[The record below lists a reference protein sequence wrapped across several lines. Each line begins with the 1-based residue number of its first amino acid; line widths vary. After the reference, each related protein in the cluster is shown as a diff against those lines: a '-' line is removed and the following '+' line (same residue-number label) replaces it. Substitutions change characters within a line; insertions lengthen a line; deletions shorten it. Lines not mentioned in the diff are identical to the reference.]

1 MILITG
7 GAGYIGSHTVLNLIE
22 NTNYKIIIFDN
33 LENGHIETINTLL
46 EINPDKIIFEK
57 GDLRNIE
64 DIENVF
70 NKYSIDGVIHFA
82 AFALVEESVQNPS
95 KYYRNNIYGTL
106 NLLDTMIKH
115 NVKRIV
121 FSSTCAT
128 YGEPTY
134 TPIDEK
140 HPQNPINPYGYSK
153 LAVERIMDN
162 YDKAYKLKIKDEIK
176 SNFMYDNLIKY
187 CIELFNEEKLIK
199 SQYNY
204 NRRITKI
211 LEVIIDAIFEDIER
225 LKFILDIYFP
235 KDEKE
240 LEKIYK
246 YIDYEERYKLDIPL
260 YSISKKKIDIK
271 NILKLTDAQRK
282 LIIKYLALYVR
293 KDKHNEIKIIVKNI
307 LNEDIDLSIYWD
319 LVREKFL
326 EYCSKIFDLYFFNKY
341 SNLLQLLN
349 PTAEEFN
356 NFSEQVKNVFYW
368 HIIKEDNKELYSLI
382 PEKVK
387 KQ

>member
-22 NTNYKIIIFDN
+22 KTDYKIIIFDN

-82 AFALVEESVQNPS
+82 AFALVEESVKNPS

-153 LAVERIMDN
+153 LAVERIMDD
-162 YDKAYKLKIKDEIK
+162 YDKAYKLKSIRLR
-176 SNFMYDNLIKY
+176 Y
-187 CIELFNEEKLIK
+187 FN
-199 SQYNY
+199 
-204 NRRITKI
+204 
-211 LEVIIDAIFEDIER
+211 VAGA
-225 LKFILDIYFP
+225 
-235 KDEKE
+235 DEKGRIGE
-240 LEKIYK
+240 WHEPETHL
-246 YIDYEERYKLDIPL
+246 IP
-260 YSISKKKIDIK
+260 
-271 NILKLTDAQRK
+271 NILKSNDNKVFTIFGDDYDTRDGTCIRDYVNVLDLAEAHRLSYEYLIKENKTDVFNIGTGEGYSVKEVFEACERVLNK
-282 LIIKYLALYVR
+282 KIPV
-293 KDKHNEIKIIVKNI
+293 EIKGRRAGDPAV
-307 LNEDIDLSIYWD
+307 LYADI
-319 LVREKFL
+319 R
-326 EYCSKIFDLYFFNKY
+326 
-341 SNLLQLLN
+341 
-349 PTAEEFN
+349 
-356 NFSEQVKNVFYW
+356 
-368 HIIKEDNKELYSLI
+368 
-382 PEKVK
+382 KVK
-387 KQ
+387 SILDWKSEKSLEESIKSAYLWYINSINKSNCLIKHKI

>member
-22 NTNYKIIIFDN
+22 NTDYKIIIFDN
-33 LENGHIETINTLL
+33 LENGHIETINTLV

-70 NKYSIDGVIHFA
+70 NKYSIDGFIHFA

-128 YGEPTY
+128 YGDIVEQ

-153 LAVERIMDN
+153 LAVERIMDD
-162 YDKAYKLKIKDEIK
+162 YDKAYKLKSIRLR
-176 SNFMYDNLIKY
+176 Y
-187 CIELFNEEKLIK
+187 FN
-199 SQYNY
+199 
-204 NRRITKI
+204 
-211 LEVIIDAIFEDIER
+211 VAGA
-225 LKFILDIYFP
+225 
-235 KDEKE
+235 DEKGRIGE
-240 LEKIYK
+240 WHEPETHL
-246 YIDYEERYKLDIPL
+246 IP
-260 YSISKKKIDIK
+260 
-271 NILKLTDAQRK
+271 NILKSNNDKVFTIFGDDYQTRDGTCIRDYVNVLDLAEAHRLSYEYLIKENKTDVFNIGTGEGYSVKEVFEACERVLNK
-282 LIIKYLALYVR
+282 KIPV
-293 KDKHNEIKIIVKNI
+293 EIKGRRVGDPAV
-307 LNEDIDLSIYWD
+307 LYADIG
-319 LVREKFL
+319 K
-326 EYCSKIFDLYFFNKY
+326 
-341 SNLLQLLN
+341 
-349 PTAEEFN
+349 
-356 NFSEQVKNVFYW
+356 VKNVLDW
-368 HIIKEDNKELYSLI
+368 KSEKSLEESIKSAYLWYINSINK
-382 PEKVK
+382 K
-387 KQ
+387 

>member
-22 NTNYKIIIFDN
+22 NTDYKIIIFDN

-46 EINPDKIIFEK
+46 KINPDKIIFEK

-153 LAVERIMDN
+153 LAVERIMDD
-162 YDKAYKLKIKDEIK
+162 YDKAYKLKSIRLR
-176 SNFMYDNLIKY
+176 Y
-187 CIELFNEEKLIK
+187 FN
-199 SQYNY
+199 
-204 NRRITKI
+204 
-211 LEVIIDAIFEDIER
+211 VVGA
-225 LKFILDIYFP
+225 
-235 KDEKE
+235 DEKGRIGE
-240 LEKIYK
+240 WHEPETHL
-246 YIDYEERYKLDIPL
+246 IP
-260 YSISKKKIDIK
+260 
-271 NILKLTDAQRK
+271 NILKANNDKVFTIFGDDYDTRDGTCIRDYVNVLDLAEAHRLSYEYLIKENKTDVFNIGTGEGYSVKEVFEACERVLNK
-282 LIIKYLALYVR
+282 KIPL
-293 KDKHNEIKIIVKNI
+293 EIKGRRAGDPAVLYADVGKVENI
-307 LNEDIDLSIYWD
+307 LNWKSEKSLEESIKSAYLW
-319 LVREKFL
+319 
-326 EYCSKIFDLYFFNKY
+326 YINSINK
-341 SNLLQLLN
+341 
-349 PTAEEFN
+349 
-356 NFSEQVKNVFYW
+356 K
-368 HIIKEDNKELYSLI
+368 
-382 PEKVK
+382 
-387 KQ
+387 

>member
-22 NTNYKIIIFDN
+22 KTDYKIIIFDN
-33 LENGHIETINTLL
+33 LENGHIETVNALL
-46 EINPDKIIFEK
+46 EINSDRIIFEK

-82 AFALVEESVQNPS
+82 AFALVEESVKNPS

-153 LAVERIMDN
+153 LAVERIMDD
-162 YDKAYKLKIKDEIK
+162 YDKAYKLKSIRLR
-176 SNFMYDNLIKY
+176 Y
-187 CIELFNEEKLIK
+187 FN
-199 SQYNY
+199 
-204 NRRITKI
+204 
-211 LEVIIDAIFEDIER
+211 VAGA
-225 LKFILDIYFP
+225 
-235 KDEKE
+235 DEKGRIGE
-240 LEKIYK
+240 WHKPETHL
-246 YIDYEERYKLDIPL
+246 IP
-260 YSISKKKIDIK
+260 
-271 NILKLTDAQRK
+271 NILKANDNKVFTIFGDDYDTRDGTCIRDYVNVLDLAEAHRLSYEYLIKENKTDVFNIGTGEGYSVKEVFEACERVLNK
-282 LIIKYLALYVR
+282 KIPV
-293 KDKHNEIKIIVKNI
+293 EIKGRRAGDPAV
-307 LNEDIDLSIYWD
+307 LYADI
-319 LVREKFL
+319 R
-326 EYCSKIFDLYFFNKY
+326 
-341 SNLLQLLN
+341 
-349 PTAEEFN
+349 
-356 NFSEQVKNVFYW
+356 
-368 HIIKEDNKELYSLI
+368 
-382 PEKVK
+382 KVK
-387 KQ
+387 SILDWKSEKSLEDSIKSGYLWYINSINKK

>member
-22 NTNYKIIIFDN
+22 KTDYKIIIFDN

-46 EINPDKIIFEK
+46 EINSDRIIFEK

-153 LAVERIMDN
+153 LAVERIMDD
-162 YDKAYKLKIKDEIK
+162 YDKAYKLKSIRLR
-176 SNFMYDNLIKY
+176 Y
-187 CIELFNEEKLIK
+187 FN
-199 SQYNY
+199 
-204 NRRITKI
+204 
-211 LEVIIDAIFEDIER
+211 VAGA
-225 LKFILDIYFP
+225 
-235 KDEKE
+235 DEKGRIGE
-240 LEKIYK
+240 WHEPETHL
-246 YIDYEERYKLDIPL
+246 IP
-260 YSISKKKIDIK
+260 
-271 NILKLTDAQRK
+271 NILKSSDNKVFTIFGDDYDTRDGTCIRDYVNVLDLAEAHRLSYEYLIKENKTDVFNIGTGEGYSVKEVFEACERVLNK
-282 LIIKYLALYVR
+282 KIPV
-293 KDKHNEIKIIVKNI
+293 EIKGRRAGDPAV
-307 LNEDIDLSIYWD
+307 LYADIG
-319 LVREKFL
+319 
-326 EYCSKIFDLYFFNKY
+326 
-341 SNLLQLLN
+341 
-349 PTAEEFN
+349 
-356 NFSEQVKNVFYW
+356 
-368 HIIKEDNKELYSLI
+368 
-382 PEKVK
+382 KVK
-387 KQ
+387 SILDWKSEKSLEDSIKSGYLWYINSINKK

>member
-22 NTNYKIIIFDN
+22 NTDYKIIIFDN

-46 EINPDKIIFEK
+46 KINPDKIIFEK
-57 GDLRNIE
+57 GDSRNIE

-128 YGEPTY
+128 YGDIVEQ

-153 LAVERIMDN
+153 LAVERIMDD
-162 YDKAYKLKIKDEIK
+162 YDKAYKLKSIRLR
-176 SNFMYDNLIKY
+176 Y
-187 CIELFNEEKLIK
+187 FN
-199 SQYNY
+199 
-204 NRRITKI
+204 
-211 LEVIIDAIFEDIER
+211 VAGA
-225 LKFILDIYFP
+225 
-235 KDEKE
+235 DEKGRIGE
-240 LEKIYK
+240 WHEPETHL
-246 YIDYEERYKLDIPL
+246 IP
-260 YSISKKKIDIK
+260 
-271 NILKLTDAQRK
+271 NILKANNDKVFTIFGDDYDTRDGTCIRDYVNVLDLAEAHRLSYEYLIKENKTDVFNIGTGEGYSVKEVFEACERVLNK
-282 LIIKYLALYVR
+282 KIPL
-293 KDKHNEIKIIVKNI
+293 EIKGRRAGDPAVLYADVGKVENI
-307 LNEDIDLSIYWD
+307 LNWKSEKSLEESIKSAYLW
-319 LVREKFL
+319 
-326 EYCSKIFDLYFFNKY
+326 YINSINK
-341 SNLLQLLN
+341 
-349 PTAEEFN
+349 
-356 NFSEQVKNVFYW
+356 K
-368 HIIKEDNKELYSLI
+368 
-382 PEKVK
+382 
-387 KQ
+387 

>member
-22 NTNYKIIIFDN
+22 KTDYKIIIFDN
-33 LENGHIETINTLL
+33 LENGHIETINTLV

-82 AFALVEESVQNPS
+82 AFALVEESVKNPS

-128 YGEPTY
+128 YGDIVEQ

-153 LAVERIMDN
+153 LAVERIMDD
-162 YDKAYKLKIKDEIK
+162 YDKAYGLKSIRLR
-176 SNFMYDNLIKY
+176 Y
-187 CIELFNEEKLIK
+187 FN
-199 SQYNY
+199 
-204 NRRITKI
+204 
-211 LEVIIDAIFEDIER
+211 VAGA
-225 LKFILDIYFP
+225 
-235 KDEKE
+235 DEKGRIGE
-240 LEKIYK
+240 WHEPETHL
-246 YIDYEERYKLDIPL
+246 IP
-260 YSISKKKIDIK
+260 
-271 NILKLTDAQRK
+271 NILKSNDNKVFTIFGDDYDTRDGTCIRDYVNVLDLAEAHRLSYEYLIKENKTDVFNIGTGEGYSVKEVFEACERVLNK
-282 LIIKYLALYVR
+282 KIPV
-293 KDKHNEIKIIVKNI
+293 EIKGRRDGDPAV
-307 LNEDIDLSIYWD
+307 LYADIG
-319 LVREKFL
+319 K
-326 EYCSKIFDLYFFNKY
+326 
-341 SNLLQLLN
+341 
-349 PTAEEFN
+349 
-356 NFSEQVKNVFYW
+356 VKNVLNW
-368 HIIKEDNKELYSLI
+368 KSEKSLEDNIKSAYLWYINSI
-382 PEKVK
+382 NK
-387 KQ
+387 K

>member
-22 NTNYKIIIFDN
+22 KTDYKIIIFDN
-33 LENGHIETINTLL
+33 LENGHIETVNALL
-46 EINPDKIIFEK
+46 EINSDRIIFEK

-153 LAVERIMDN
+153 LAVERIMDD
-162 YDKAYKLKIKDEIK
+162 YDKAYKLKSIRLRYFNVAGADEKGRIGEWHEPETHLIPNILKANDNKVFTIFGDDYDTRDGTCIRDYVNVLDLAEAHRLSYEYLIKENRTDVFNIGTGEGYSVKEVFETCERVLNKKIPVEIK
-176 SNFMYDNLIKY
+176 G
-187 CIELFNEEKLIK
+187 
-199 SQYNY
+199 
-204 NRRITKI
+204 RRAGDPAVLYADIGKVKNVLGWGVRPQSEAKKI
-211 LEVIIDAIFEDIER
+211 LEE
-225 LKFILDIYFP
+225 
-235 KDEKE
+235 
-240 LEKIYK
+240 
-246 YIDYEERYKLDIPL
+246 
-260 YSISKKKIDIK
+260 SIKS
-271 NILKLTDAQRK
+271 T
-282 LIIKYLALYVR
+282 YL
-293 KDKHNEIKIIVKNI
+293 
-307 LNEDIDLSIYWD
+307 
-319 LVREKFL
+319 
-326 EYCSKIFDLYFFNKY
+326 
-341 SNLLQLLN
+341 
-349 PTAEEFN
+349 
-356 NFSEQVKNVFYW
+356 W
-368 HIIKEDNKELYSLI
+368 HINSINK
-382 PEKVK
+382 K
-387 KQ
+387 

>member
-22 NTNYKIIIFDN
+22 KTDYKIIIFDN
-33 LENGHIETINTLL
+33 LENGHIETVNALL
-46 EINPDKIIFEK
+46 EINSERQRRADARIIFEK

-153 LAVERIMDN
+153 LAVERIMDD
-162 YDKAYKLKIKDEIK
+162 YDKAYKLKSIRLR
-176 SNFMYDNLIKY
+176 Y
-187 CIELFNEEKLIK
+187 FN
-199 SQYNY
+199 
-204 NRRITKI
+204 
-211 LEVIIDAIFEDIER
+211 VAGA
-225 LKFILDIYFP
+225 
-235 KDEKE
+235 DEKGRIGE
-240 LEKIYK
+240 WHEPETHL
-246 YIDYEERYKLDIPL
+246 IP
-260 YSISKKKIDIK
+260 
-271 NILKLTDAQRK
+271 NILKSNDNKVFTIFGNDYQTRDGTCIRDYVNVLDLAEAHRLSYEYLIKENKTDVFNIGTGEGYSVKEVFEACERVLNK
-282 LIIKYLALYVR
+282 KIPV
-293 KDKHNEIKIIVKNI
+293 EIKGRRAGDPAV
-307 LNEDIDLSIYWD
+307 LYADIG
-319 LVREKFL
+319 
-326 EYCSKIFDLYFFNKY
+326 
-341 SNLLQLLN
+341 
-349 PTAEEFN
+349 
-356 NFSEQVKNVFYW
+356 
-368 HIIKEDNKELYSLI
+368 
-382 PEKVK
+382 KVK
-387 KQ
+387 SILDWKAKKSLEESIKSAYLWYINSINKK

>member
-22 NTNYKIIIFDN
+22 KTDYKIIIFDN
-33 LENGHIETINTLL
+33 LENGHIETINTLV

-82 AFALVEESVQNPS
+82 AFALVEESVKNPS

-128 YGEPTY
+128 YGDIVGQ

-153 LAVERIMDN
+153 LAVERIMDD
-162 YDKAYKLKIKDEIK
+162 YDKAYKLKSIRLR
-176 SNFMYDNLIKY
+176 Y
-187 CIELFNEEKLIK
+187 FN
-199 SQYNY
+199 
-204 NRRITKI
+204 
-211 LEVIIDAIFEDIER
+211 VAGA
-225 LKFILDIYFP
+225 
-235 KDEKE
+235 DEKGRIGE
-240 LEKIYK
+240 WHEPETHL
-246 YIDYEERYKLDIPL
+246 IP
-260 YSISKKKIDIK
+260 
-271 NILKLTDAQRK
+271 NILKSNDNKVFTIFGDDYDTRDGTCIRDYVNVLDLAEAHRLSYEYLIKENKTDVFNIGTGGGYSVKEVFEACERVLNK
-282 LIIKYLALYVR
+282 KIPV
-293 KDKHNEIKIIVKNI
+293 EIKGRRAGDPAV
-307 LNEDIDLSIYWD
+307 LYADIG
-319 LVREKFL
+319 
-326 EYCSKIFDLYFFNKY
+326 
-341 SNLLQLLN
+341 
-349 PTAEEFN
+349 
-356 NFSEQVKNVFYW
+356 
-368 HIIKEDNKELYSLI
+368 
-382 PEKVK
+382 KVK
-387 KQ
+387 SILDWKAEKSLEESIKSAYLWYINSINKK

>member
-22 NTNYKIIIFDN
+22 KTDYKIIIFDN

-46 EINPDKIIFEK
+46 KINPDNIIFEK
-57 GDLRNIE
+57 GDLRNIK

-153 LAVERIMDN
+153 LAVERIMDD
-162 YDKAYKLKIKDEIK
+162 YDKAYGLKSIRLR
-176 SNFMYDNLIKY
+176 Y
-187 CIELFNEEKLIK
+187 FN
-199 SQYNY
+199 
-204 NRRITKI
+204 
-211 LEVIIDAIFEDIER
+211 VAGA
-225 LKFILDIYFP
+225 
-235 KDEKE
+235 DEKGRIGE
-240 LEKIYK
+240 WHEPETHL
-246 YIDYEERYKLDIPL
+246 IP
-260 YSISKKKIDIK
+260 
-271 NILKLTDAQRK
+271 NILKSNDNKVFTIFGNDYDTRDGTCIRDYVNVLDLAEAHR
-282 LIIKYLALYVR
+282 LSYEYL
-293 KDKHNEIKIIVKNI
+293 
-307 LNEDIDLSIYWD
+307 
-319 LVREKFL
+319 
-326 EYCSKIFDLYFFNKY
+326 
-341 SNLLQLLN
+341 
-349 PTAEEFN
+349 
-356 NFSEQVKNVFYW
+356 
-368 HIIKEDNKELYSLI
+368 IKENKTDVFNIGTGEGYSVKEVFDTCERVLNKKIPVEIMGRRAGDPAVLYADI
-382 PEKVK
+382 GKVK
-387 KQ
+387 SILDWKSEKSLEESIKSAYLWYINSINKK

>member
-22 NTNYKIIIFDN
+22 NTDYKIIIFDN

-46 EINPDKIIFEK
+46 EINPDKIIFAK

-70 NKYSIDGVIHFA
+70 NKYSIVGVIHFA

-128 YGEPTY
+128 YGDIVEQ

-153 LAVERIMDN
+153 LAVERIMDD
-162 YDKAYKLKIKDEIK
+162 YDKAYKLKSIRLR
-176 SNFMYDNLIKY
+176 Y
-187 CIELFNEEKLIK
+187 FN
-199 SQYNY
+199 
-204 NRRITKI
+204 
-211 LEVIIDAIFEDIER
+211 VAGA
-225 LKFILDIYFP
+225 
-235 KDEKE
+235 DEKGRIGE
-240 LEKIYK
+240 WHEPETHL
-246 YIDYEERYKLDIPL
+246 IP
-260 YSISKKKIDIK
+260 
-271 NILKLTDAQRK
+271 NILKSNDNKVFTIFGDDYDTRDGTCIRDYVNVLDLAEAHRLSYEYLIKENKTDVFNIGTGEGYSVKEVFEACERVLNK
-282 LIIKYLALYVR
+282 KIPV
-293 KDKHNEIKIIVKNI
+293 EIKGRRVGDPAV
-307 LNEDIDLSIYWD
+307 LYADIG
-319 LVREKFL
+319 K
-326 EYCSKIFDLYFFNKY
+326 
-341 SNLLQLLN
+341 
-349 PTAEEFN
+349 
-356 NFSEQVKNVFYW
+356 VKNVLDW
-368 HIIKEDNKELYSLI
+368 KSEKSLEESIKSAYLWYINSINK
-382 PEKVK
+382 K
-387 KQ
+387 

>member
-22 NTNYKIIIFDN
+22 NTDYKIIIFDN

-46 EINPDKIIFEK
+46 KINPDKIIFEK

-128 YGEPTY
+128 YGDIVEQ

-153 LAVERIMDN
+153 LAVERIMDD
-162 YDKAYKLKIKDEIK
+162 YDKAYKLKSIRLR
-176 SNFMYDNLIKY
+176 Y
-187 CIELFNEEKLIK
+187 FN
-199 SQYNY
+199 
-204 NRRITKI
+204 
-211 LEVIIDAIFEDIER
+211 VVGA
-225 LKFILDIYFP
+225 
-235 KDEKE
+235 DEKGRIGE
-240 LEKIYK
+240 WHEPETHL
-246 YIDYEERYKLDIPL
+246 IP
-260 YSISKKKIDIK
+260 
-271 NILKLTDAQRK
+271 NILKANNDKVFTIFGDDYDTRDGTCIRDYVNVLDLAEAHRLSYEYLIKENKTDVFNIGTGEGYSVKEVFEACERVLNK
-282 LIIKYLALYVR
+282 KIPVEVKGRRAGDPAVLYA
-293 KDKHNEIKIIVKNI
+293 
-307 LNEDIDLSIYWD
+307 DIG
-319 LVREKFL
+319 K
-326 EYCSKIFDLYFFNKY
+326 
-341 SNLLQLLN
+341 
-349 PTAEEFN
+349 
-356 NFSEQVKNVFYW
+356 VKNVLNW
-368 HIIKEDNKELYSLI
+368 KSEKSLEESIKSAYLYMSKNK
-382 PEKVK
+382 
-387 KQ
+387 

>member
-22 NTNYKIIIFDN
+22 NTDYKIIIFDN
-33 LENGHIETINTLL
+33 LENGHIETVNALL
-46 EINPDKIIFEK
+46 EINSDRIIFEK

-128 YGEPTY
+128 YGDIVEQ

-153 LAVERIMDN
+153 LAVERIMDD
-162 YDKAYKLKIKDEIK
+162 YDKAYKLKSIRLR
-176 SNFMYDNLIKY
+176 Y
-187 CIELFNEEKLIK
+187 FN
-199 SQYNY
+199 
-204 NRRITKI
+204 
-211 LEVIIDAIFEDIER
+211 VVGA
-225 LKFILDIYFP
+225 
-235 KDEKE
+235 DEKGRIGE
-240 LEKIYK
+240 WHEPETHL
-246 YIDYEERYKLDIPL
+246 IP
-260 YSISKKKIDIK
+260 
-271 NILKLTDAQRK
+271 NILKANNDKVFTIFGDDYDTRDGTCIRDYVNVLDLAEAHRLSYEYLIKENKTDVFNIGTGEGYSVKEVFEACERVLNK
-282 LIIKYLALYVR
+282 KIPL
-293 KDKHNEIKIIVKNI
+293 EIKGRRAGDPAVLYADVGKVENI
-307 LNEDIDLSIYWD
+307 LNWKSEKSLEESIKSAYLW
-319 LVREKFL
+319 
-326 EYCSKIFDLYFFNKY
+326 YINSINK
-341 SNLLQLLN
+341 
-349 PTAEEFN
+349 
-356 NFSEQVKNVFYW
+356 K
-368 HIIKEDNKELYSLI
+368 
-382 PEKVK
+382 
-387 KQ
+387 

>member
-22 NTNYKIIIFDN
+22 NTDYKIIIFDN
-33 LENGHIETINTLL
+33 LENGHIETVNTLL
-46 EINPDKIIFEK
+46 EINSERQRRADARIIFEK

-153 LAVERIMDN
+153 LAIERIMDD
-162 YDKAYKLKIKDEIK
+162 YDKAHKLKSIRLR
-176 SNFMYDNLIKY
+176 Y
-187 CIELFNEEKLIK
+187 FN
-199 SQYNY
+199 
-204 NRRITKI
+204 
-211 LEVIIDAIFEDIER
+211 VAGA
-225 LKFILDIYFP
+225 
-235 KDEKE
+235 DEKGRIGE
-240 LEKIYK
+240 WHEPETHL
-246 YIDYEERYKLDIPL
+246 IP
-260 YSISKKKIDIK
+260 
-271 NILKLTDAQRK
+271 NILKANNDKVFTIFGDDYDTRDGTCIRDYVNVLDLAEAHRLSYEYLIKENKTDVFNIGTGEGYSVKEVFEACERVLNK
-282 LIIKYLALYVR
+282 KIPVEVKGRRAGDPAVLYA
-293 KDKHNEIKIIVKNI
+293 
-307 LNEDIDLSIYWD
+307 DIG
-319 LVREKFL
+319 K
-326 EYCSKIFDLYFFNKY
+326 
-341 SNLLQLLN
+341 
-349 PTAEEFN
+349 
-356 NFSEQVKNVFYW
+356 VKNVLNW
-368 HIIKEDNKELYSLI
+368 KSEKSLEESIKSAYLYMSKNK
-382 PEKVK
+382 
-387 KQ
+387 

>member
-22 NTNYKIIIFDN
+22 KTDYKIIIFDN
-33 LENGHIETINTLL
+33 LENGHIETINTLC

-70 NKYSIDGVIHFA
+70 NKYSIVGVIHFA

-128 YGEPTY
+128 YGDIVEQ

-153 LAVERIMDN
+153 LAVERIMDD
-162 YDKAYKLKIKDEIK
+162 YDKAYKLKSIRLRYFNVAGADEI
-176 SNFMYDNLIKY
+176 
-187 CIELFNEEKLIK
+187 
-199 SQYNY
+199 
-204 NRRITKI
+204 
-211 LEVIIDAIFEDIER
+211 
-225 LKFILDIYFP
+225 
-235 KDEKE
+235 
-240 LEKIYK
+240 
-246 YIDYEERYKLDIPL
+246 
-260 YSISKKKIDIK
+260 
-271 NILKLTDAQRK
+271 
-282 LIIKYLALYVR
+282 R
-293 KDKHNEIKIIVKNI
+293 KD
-307 LNEDIDLSIYWD
+307 W
-319 LVREKFL
+319 RM
-326 EYCSKIFDLYFFNKY
+326 
-341 SNLLQLLN
+341 
-349 PTAEEFN
+349 A
-356 NFSEQVKNVFYW
+356 
-368 HIIKEDNKELYSLI
+368 
-382 PEKVK
+382 
-387 KQ
+387 

>member
-22 NTNYKIIIFDN
+22 KTDYKIIIFDN
-33 LENGHIETINTLL
+33 LENGHIETVNALL
-46 EINPDKIIFEK
+46 EINSDRIIFEK

-153 LAVERIMDN
+153 LAVERIMDD
-162 YDKAYKLKIKDEIK
+162 YDKAYKLKSIRLR
-176 SNFMYDNLIKY
+176 Y
-187 CIELFNEEKLIK
+187 FN
-199 SQYNY
+199 
-204 NRRITKI
+204 
-211 LEVIIDAIFEDIER
+211 VVGA
-225 LKFILDIYFP
+225 
-235 KDEKE
+235 DEKGRIGE
-240 LEKIYK
+240 WHEPETHL
-246 YIDYEERYKLDIPL
+246 IP
-260 YSISKKKIDIK
+260 
-271 NILKLTDAQRK
+271 NILKSNDNKIFTIFGDDYDTRDGTCIRDYVNVLDLAEAHRLSYEYLIKENKTDVFNIGTGEGYSVKEVFETCERVLNK
-282 LIIKYLALYVR
+282 KIPV
-293 KDKHNEIKIIVKNI
+293 EIKGRRAGDPAVLYADIVKVKSI
-307 LNEDIDLSIYWD
+307 LDWKSEKSLEESIKSAYLW
-319 LVREKFL
+319 
-326 EYCSKIFDLYFFNKY
+326 YINSINK
-341 SNLLQLLN
+341 
-349 PTAEEFN
+349 
-356 NFSEQVKNVFYW
+356 K
-368 HIIKEDNKELYSLI
+368 
-382 PEKVK
+382 
-387 KQ
+387 

>member
-22 NTNYKIIIFDN
+22 NTDYKIIIFDN

-46 EINPDKIIFEK
+46 KINSEYQRRVDAKIIFEK

-153 LAVERIMDN
+153 LAVERIMDD
-162 YDKAYKLKIKDEIK
+162 YDKAYNLKSIRLR
-176 SNFMYDNLIKY
+176 Y
-187 CIELFNEEKLIK
+187 FN
-199 SQYNY
+199 
-204 NRRITKI
+204 
-211 LEVIIDAIFEDIER
+211 VAGA
-225 LKFILDIYFP
+225 
-235 KDEKE
+235 DEKGRIGE
-240 LEKIYK
+240 WHEPETHL
-246 YIDYEERYKLDIPL
+246 IP
-260 YSISKKKIDIK
+260 
-271 NILKLTDAQRK
+271 NILKANDNKVFTIFGNDYDTRDGTCIRDYVNVLDLAEAHRLSYEYLLKENKTDVFNIGTGEGYSVKEVFEACERVLNK
-282 LIIKYLALYVR
+282 KIPVEIRGRRAGDPAVLYA
-293 KDKHNEIKIIVKNI
+293 
-307 LNEDIDLSIYWD
+307 DIG
-319 LVREKFL
+319 K
-326 EYCSKIFDLYFFNKY
+326 
-341 SNLLQLLN
+341 
-349 PTAEEFN
+349 
-356 NFSEQVKNVFYW
+356 VKNVLYW
-368 HIIKEDNKELYSLI
+368 KSEKSLEESIKSAYLWYINSINK
-382 PEKVK
+382 K
-387 KQ
+387 

>member
-22 NTNYKIIIFDN
+22 KTDYKIIIFDN

-106 NLLDTMIKH
+106 NLLDTMIKY

-153 LAVERIMDN
+153 LAVERIMDD
-162 YDKAYKLKIKDEIK
+162 YDKAYGLKSIRLR
-176 SNFMYDNLIKY
+176 Y
-187 CIELFNEEKLIK
+187 FN
-199 SQYNY
+199 
-204 NRRITKI
+204 
-211 LEVIIDAIFEDIER
+211 VAGA
-225 LKFILDIYFP
+225 
-235 KDEKE
+235 DEKGRIGE
-240 LEKIYK
+240 WHEPETHL
-246 YIDYEERYKLDIPL
+246 IP
-260 YSISKKKIDIK
+260 
-271 NILKLTDAQRK
+271 NILKSNDNKVFTIFGDDYDTRDGTCIRDYVNVLDLAEAHRLSYEYLIKENKTDVFNIGTGEGYSVKEVFEACERVLNK
-282 LIIKYLALYVR
+282 KIPVEIRGRRAGDPAVLYAGIGKV
-293 KDKHNEIKIIVKNI
+293 ENI
-307 LNEDIDLSIYWD
+307 LNWGVCPQSEAKKSLEDSIKSGY
-319 LVREKFL
+319 L
-326 EYCSKIFDLYFFNKY
+326 YMSKNNK
-341 SNLLQLLN
+341 L
-349 PTAEEFN
+349 
-356 NFSEQVKNVFYW
+356 
-368 HIIKEDNKELYSLI
+368 
-382 PEKVK
+382 
-387 KQ
+387 

>member
-7 GAGYIGSHTVLNLIE
+7 GAGYIGSHAVLNLIE
-22 NTNYKIIIFDN
+22 KTDYKIIIFDN
-33 LENGHIETINTLL
+33 LENGHIETINTLC
-46 EINPDKIIFEK
+46 EINTDKIIFEK

-153 LAVERIMDN
+153 LAVERIMED
-162 YDKAYKLKIKDEIK
+162 YDKAYKLKSIRLR
-176 SNFMYDNLIKY
+176 Y
-187 CIELFNEEKLIK
+187 FN
-199 SQYNY
+199 
-204 NRRITKI
+204 
-211 LEVIIDAIFEDIER
+211 VAGA
-225 LKFILDIYFP
+225 
-235 KDEKE
+235 DEKGRIGE
-240 LEKIYK
+240 WHEPETHL
-246 YIDYEERYKLDIPL
+246 IP
-260 YSISKKKIDIK
+260 
-271 NILKLTDAQRK
+271 NILKSNDNKVFTIFGDDYQTRDGTCIRDYVNVLDLAEAHRLSYEYLIKENKTDVFNIGTGEGYSVKEVFETCERVLNK
-282 LIIKYLALYVR
+282 KIPV
-293 KDKHNEIKIIVKNI
+293 EIKGRRAGDPAV
-307 LNEDIDLSIYWD
+307 LYADIG
-319 LVREKFL
+319 
-326 EYCSKIFDLYFFNKY
+326 
-341 SNLLQLLN
+341 
-349 PTAEEFN
+349 
-356 NFSEQVKNVFYW
+356 
-368 HIIKEDNKELYSLI
+368 
-382 PEKVK
+382 KVK
-387 KQ
+387 SVLGWKAEKSLEESIKSAYLWYINSINKK

>member
-22 NTNYKIIIFDN
+22 KTDYKIIIFDN

-46 EINPDKIIFEK
+46 KINPDNIIFEK

-153 LAVERIMDN
+153 LAVERIMDD
-162 YDKAYKLKIKDEIK
+162 YDKAYKLKSIRLR
-176 SNFMYDNLIKY
+176 Y
-187 CIELFNEEKLIK
+187 FN
-199 SQYNY
+199 
-204 NRRITKI
+204 
-211 LEVIIDAIFEDIER
+211 VAGA
-225 LKFILDIYFP
+225 
-235 KDEKE
+235 DEKGRIGE
-240 LEKIYK
+240 WHEPETHL
-246 YIDYEERYKLDIPL
+246 IP
-260 YSISKKKIDIK
+260 
-271 NILKLTDAQRK
+271 NILKSNDNKVFTIFGYDYDTRDGTCIRDYVNVLDLAEAHRLSYEYLIKENKTDVFNIGTGEGYSVKEVFETCERVLNKKIPVEIRGRRAGDP
-282 LIIKYLALYVR
+282 AVLYA
-293 KDKHNEIKIIVKNI
+293 
-307 LNEDIDLSIYWD
+307 DIG
-319 LVREKFL
+319 K
-326 EYCSKIFDLYFFNKY
+326 
-341 SNLLQLLN
+341 
-349 PTAEEFN
+349 
-356 NFSEQVKNVFYW
+356 VKNVLNWKYEKSLEES
-368 HIIKEDNKELYSLI
+368 IKSVYLWYINSINK
-382 PEKVK
+382 K
-387 KQ
+387 